1 MSHETPLDRE
11 TLLDVYRKMRTIR
24 DFEERLHIDFS
35 RGDIPGFVHLYAGE
49 EAVAVGVLQHLH
61 DDDRIAS
68 THRGTRALHCQGRG
82 CARHDE
88 GDLRQA

>member
-35 RGDIPGFVHLYAGE
+35 GE
-49 EAVAVGVLQHLH
+49 TFRDSCICMPE
-61 DDDRIAS
+61 RKP
-68 THRGTRALHCQGRG
+68 
-82 CARHDE
+82 
-88 GDLRQA
+88 

>member
-35 RGDIPGFVHLYAGE
+35 RGDIPGFVHLYA
-49 EAVAVGVLQHLH
+49 
-61 DDDRIAS
+61 
-68 THRGTRALHCQGRG
+68 
-82 CARHDE
+82 
-88 GDLRQA
+88 